1 MDRIERPGE
10 LIRISLEI
18 SSLLDFRRPQHQQK
32 GRISAWDVT
41 TANGSDQ
48 QRLSSLAFQGPTL
61 LVYLDDVGYPADAER
76 QF

>member
-1 MDRIERPGE
+1 MPQAGSSRMD
-10 LIRISLEI
+10 SLEI